1 MNIRRLFILFAVVIL
16 LLAGVTT
23 AFAQNQT
30 YLVQPGDTLFS
41 IARSFGLTVQQIAAA
56 NGITN
61 PALIYAG
68 QVLIIP
74 GGGGSPPPGNP
85 GPVTYTVQ
93 PGDTL
98 FYISLR
104 FGTTVNALVTLN
116 GIANPDVLYVGQIL
130 VISGGSGQPPP
141 TQSPPTQPH
150 SPPTDVTY
158 VVQPGDTLGQ
168 IALRFGTTYQQI
180 ALLNGIANPDRIFVG
195 QTLIIRQGVT
205 PTPVPTSE
213 PTSEPTA
220 EPTVEPTTEPTAEPT
235 AEPTVEPTAEPTSE
249 PTAEPTD
256 DPDIP
261 TPIVPVVTVPA
272 NLPNRFANPGF
283 EGSVRPVIFGEVNVY
298 EDWEPFYC
306 DEPYTATKCPALR
319 QGSGNPPGLQMGRPE
334 YKPTDIGNR
343 VHSGLTAQQWFCF
356 WRTCDA
362 GVFQTITTTPGA
374 TCEAGAYVQSWSA
387 NGTGF
392 TSDLQTA
399 DQRANSTWFIRI
411 DTSGGTNAFA
421 NNVLI
426 SRGFGYSDGIYDK
439 YVRISYTFTATSNQT
454 TVFFEN
460 LRIWPISNNDNY
472 IDDAYLRCTN

>member
-1 MNIRRLFILFAVVIL
+1 MNIRRIFILLAIVAL

-30 YLVQPGDTLFS
+30 YVVQPGDTLFS

-68 QVLIIP
+68 QVLVIP
-74 GGGGSPPPGNP
+74 GGSGSGSET
-85 GPVTYTVQ
+85 VTYTVQ

-98 FYISLR
+98 FFIALR
-104 FGTTVNALVTLN
+104 YGTTVNALANLN
-116 GIANPDVLYVGQIL
+116 GLTNPDVLYVGQVL
-130 VISGGSGQPPP
+130 VISAGSGVPPTQPPP
-141 TQSPPTQPH
+141 TEPPTTQPP
-150 SPPTDVTY
+150 PPTENVTY

-180 ALLNGIANPDRIFVG
+180 ALLNNISNPDRIFPG
-195 QTLIIRQGVT
+195 QTLIIRQGTT
-205 PTPVPTSE
+205 PTPPPTSE
-213 PTSEPTA
+213 PTVEPTA
-220 EPTVEPTTEPTAEPT
+220 EPTTEPTAEPT
-235 AEPTVEPTAEPTSE
+235 AEPTVEPTSEPTTE
-249 PTAEPTD
+249 PTAEPTE

-272 NLPNRFANPGF
+272 NAPNLLTNPGF

-298 EDWEPFYC
+298 ENWEPFYC
-306 DEPYTATKCPALR
+306 DEPYTTSKCPALR

-343 VHSGLTAQQWFCF
+343 VRSGLTAQQWFCF

-362 GVFQTITTTPGA
+362 GVFQTVSTTPGA
-374 TCEAGAYVQSWSA
+374 VCEAGAYVQSWSA

-399 DQRANSTWFIRI
+399 DQRANSTWFVRV
-411 DTSGGTNAFA
+411 DSTGGTNAFA
-421 NNVLI
+421 NSVLT
-426 SRGFGYSDGIYDK
+426 SRGFGYGDGIYDK
-439 YVRISYTFTATSNQT
+439 YVRISYTFTATSTQA

-460 LRIWPISNNDNY
+460 LRIWPIANNDNY
-472 IDDAYLRCTN
+472 IDDAYVRCTK